1 MKGKNMDITT
11 LNAFHLDILKEIG
24 NIGAGNAATALAK
37 LLDKKVDMK
46 VPQIRIMGF
55 SDVNEVLG
63 GAETPVVGI
72 LLGVLGDITG
82 YILFVLEQDA
92 ASLLVNILMG
102 NPLHQEMEYTEITLS
117 ALKEVGNILTGSY
130 LSALSTLTGL
140 RIMPDVPALAIDMAG
155 AIMSV
160 PAIELGKSTDTVL
173 YIETEFIQGTDRVIG
188 DFFLVPDADSYVRLL
203 NTLGAMC

>member
-1 MKGKNMDITT
+1 MDISS
-11 LNAFHLDILKEIG
+11 LNAFHLDVLKEVG
-24 NIGAGNAATALAK
+24 NIGSGNAATALAK

-72 LLGVLGDITG
+72 LLAVRGDITG
-82 YILFVLEQDA
+82 YILFVLEQQA
-92 ASLLVNILMG
+92 ANMLVNILMG
-102 NPLHQEMEYTEITLS
+102 NPSDEQLEYNEIALS

-130 LSALSTLTGL
+130 LSALSNLTGL
-140 RIMPDVPALAIDMAG
+140 KIMADVPDLAIDMAG
-155 AIMSV
+155 AILSV
-160 PAIELGKSTDTVL
+160 PAIEMGKSMDTVL
-173 YIETEFIQGTDRVIG
+173 YIETEFIQGTESVIG
-188 DFFLVPDADSYVRLL
+188 DFFLVPDPESYTKLL

>member
-1 MKGKNMDITT
+1 MDISL

-72 LLGVLGDITG
+72 LLEVLGDITG

-92 ASLLVNILMG
+92 ACFLVNILMG
-102 NPLHQEMEYTEITLS
+102 NPINQEMEYNEITLS

-155 AIMSV
+155 AILSV
-160 PAIELGKSTDTVL
+160 PAIELGKTTDTVL
-173 YIETEFIQGTDRVIG
+173 CIETEFIQGTDKVIG
-188 DFFLVPDADSYVRLL
+188 DFFLVPDADSYIRLL

>member
-1 MKGKNMDITT
+1 MDISS
-11 LNAFHLDILKEIG
+11 LNSFHLDVLKEIG

-46 VPQIRIMGF
+46 VPQIRIMNF
-55 SDVNEVLG
+55 SEVNEVLG

-92 ASLLVNILMG
+92 ANMLVNILMG
-102 NPLHQEMEYTEITLS
+102 NKPDEQLEYNEISLS

-155 AIMSV
+155 AILSV
-160 PAIELGKSTDTVL
+160 PAIELSKSTDTVL
-173 YIETEFIQGTDRVIG
+173 YIETEFIQGTDSVIG
-188 DFFLVPDADSYVRLL
+188 DFFLVPDADSYVKLL

>member
-1 MKGKNMDITT
+1 MDISL

-72 LLGVLGDITG
+72 LLEVLGDITG

-92 ASLLVNILMG
+92 ACFLVNILMG
-102 NPLHQEMEYTEITLS
+102 NPINQEMEYNEITLS

-155 AIMSV
+155 AILSV
-160 PAIELGKSTDTVL
+160 PAIELGKTTDTVL
-173 YIETEFIQGTDRVIG
+173 YIETEFIQGTDKVIG
-188 DFFLVPDADSYVRLL
+188 DFFLVPDADSYIRLL

>member
-1 MKGKNMDITT
+1 MDISF
-11 LNAFHLDILKEIG
+11 LNAYHLDVLKEIG

-55 SDVNEVLG
+55 ADVNEVLG

-72 LLGVLGDITG
+72 LLGVLGDISG
-82 YILFVLEQDA
+82 YILFVLEQEA
-92 ASLLVNILMG
+92 ANRLVNILMG
-102 NPLHQEMEYTEITLS
+102 NPLDMEMEYNEITLS

-140 RIMPDVPALAIDMAG
+140 RILPDVPALAIDMAG
-155 AIMSV
+155 AILSV
-160 PAIELGKSTDTVL
+160 PAIEMGKTTDTVL
-173 YIETEFIQGTDRVIG
+173 YIETEFIQGTDSVIG
-188 DFFLVPDADSYVRLL
+188 DFFLVPDTDSYVRLL